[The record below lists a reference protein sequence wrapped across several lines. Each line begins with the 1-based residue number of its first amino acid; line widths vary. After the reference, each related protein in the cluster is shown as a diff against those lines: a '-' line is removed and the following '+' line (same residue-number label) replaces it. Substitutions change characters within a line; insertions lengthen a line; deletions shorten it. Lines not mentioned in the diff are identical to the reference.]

1 VIVLLLRNVVQP
13 NDWGP
18 VDGLARLLG
27 SAPTGGH
34 EAELWVGTHE
44 RGPSTVIAHDPAMTG
59 RKLAEVVG
67 DLPFLLKVLAI
78 GQALSIQAHPSI
90 DEAAAGFAREEEA
103 GLPVDAPHRNYR
115 DAGAKPEVLVAL
127 EPTWVLCG
135 FRSADEAAD
144 LIHALGA
151 SELGPLVDRLRG
163 GGPDALLDALGWLLR
178 LGPEDRHVVS
188 RAASAAATCA
198 DPASRTDPLSWV
210 GRLAQ
215 QHPGDPMC
223 VAPLLL
229 ELLELAP
236 GEAVHLPAGNLH
248 VYLEGA
254 GVELM
259 STSDNVL
266 RGGLTSKHVDVDE
279 LLHVLRREAGV
290 PPRPVR
296 RVDGALT
303 VYDCGEPTFGLV
315 RVELGDEPVELAP
328 RRQSLFLPVGGEA
341 RLAGDEG
348 GLNVGRGDAAYAP
361 AGEAI
366 VASGHG
372 SLWWATTGDGLPG

>member
-1 VIVLLLRNVVQP
+1 MLLLRNVVQP
-13 NDWGP
+13 YNWGP

-27 SAPTGGH
+27 SEPTGEH

-44 RGPSTVIAHDPAMTG
+44 RGPSTVVAGDPGAEG
-59 RKLAEVVG
+59 RTLAEVVG

-78 GQALSIQAHPSI
+78 GRVLSLQAHPST
-90 DEAAAGFAREEEA
+90 EQAASGFAREEEA
-103 GLPVDAPHRNYR
+103 GLPIDAPDRNYR

-135 FRSADEAAD
+135 FRPADEAAD
-144 LIHALGA
+144 LLHALGVP
-151 SELGPLVDRLRG
+151 ELGPLVDKLRG
-163 GGPDALLDALGWLLR
+163 RGADTLLDALGWLLR
-178 LGPEDRHVVS
+178 LGAEDRDVVA
-188 RAASAAATCA
+188 RAASAAAGCVDAAWRA
-198 DPASRTDPLSWV
+198 DPRAWAAL
-210 GRLAQ
+210 LAR

-236 GEAVHLPAGNLH
+236 GDAVHLPAGNLH
-248 VYLEGA
+248 AYLEGA

-279 LLHVLRREAGV
+279 LLHVLRPEVGL
-290 PPRPVR
+290 PPPPAR

-303 VYDCGEPTFGLV
+303 IYDCGEPSFGLV

-328 RRQSLFLPVGGEA
+328 VRGSLLLPVGGEA
-341 RLAGDEG
+341 DLAGPSG
-348 GLNVGRGDAAYAP
+348 GLTVGHGDAVYAS

-366 VASGHG
+366 AASGRG